1 MTYIDALNIIN
12 QKQSLGIKPGL
23 SRIKALL
30 EIMGNPQ
37 NEYKIIHI
45 AGTNGKGTVAN
56 TIANALS
63 KLGYKVGLFTS
74 PWVIDYCEQIQ
85 INGEFISYESLAEY
99 IEKYQY
105 QDATEFELLTA
116 IMYKYFADS
125 KVDYAVVECGMG
137 GLEDS
142 TNVEMDNISV
152 ITSISLDHTNFLG
165 NTITDIARH
174 KAGIIRD
181 NSLCILYPN
190 AEVENFF
197 EDVCQQKNTKLIKVR
212 DEKNY
217 QLNNLNTAKQVIS
230 SLGFDCQVDL
240 VIPCCRCENIKGIIL
255 DGGHNTSAGKVLLN
269 SINHSETAIIGMLR
283 DKDVDSYLSVVAP
296 RCKKIIAVTPD
307 NPRAMTANELA
318 EIAEKYCNDVSV
330 CDDIEKALTD
340 NNITLVCGSFF
351 LTRKVRKFLINN

>member
-1 MTYIDALNIIN
+1 MTYNDALNIIKH
-12 QKQSLGIKPGL
+12 KQSLGIKPGL

-45 AGTNGKGTVAN
+45 AGTNGKGTIAN

-74 PWVIDYCEQIQ
+74 PWIIDYREQIQ
-85 INGEFISYESLAEY
+85 INNEFISRECLADY
-99 IEKYQY
+99 IEKYY
-105 QDATEFELLTA
+105 EYDATEFEMLTA

-125 KVDYAVVECGMG
+125 NVDYAVVECGMG

-142 TNVEMDNISV
+142 TNVEKDNISV

-165 NTITDIARH
+165 NTVTDIARH

-181 NSLCILYPN
+181 NSLCVLYPN
-190 AEVENFF
+190 AEVEKYF
-197 EDVCQQKNTKLIKVR
+197 EDVCRQKNTKLIKIR
-212 DEKNY
+212 DQDNY
-217 QLNNLNTAKQVIS
+217 QLNNLNTAMQVII

-240 VIPCCRCENIKGIIL
+240 VIPCCRCENVNGIIL
-255 DGGHNTSAGKVLLN
+255 DGGHNTSAGKALLN
-269 SINHSETAIIGMLR
+269 SINHSETAIIGMLK
-283 DKDVDSYLSVVAP
+283 DKDVDSYLSIVAP

-307 NPRAMTANELA
+307 NPRAMSADDLA
-318 EIAEKYCNDVSV
+318 KIAEKYCNDVCV

-351 LTRKVRKFLINN
+351 LTRQLRKFLINN